1 MNLLTLEDLTISYS
15 DNNLLDHISFY
26 MDEGEK
32 VGVIGVNG
40 TGKSTLLRI
49 IAGLEQAD
57 EGRYTLANNK
67 VIKFL
72 PQAPQFDDEQSI
84 IEYILSD
91 LRSDEDYGMWQAQ
104 AKSMLAEL
112 GILNTDDN
120 VKILSGGQ
128 RKKVAIVK
136 ALLSDADLL
145 ILDEPTNHLDSE
157 VTQWLEDY
165 LRGYK
170 GAVLMVTHDR
180 YFLDSVVNRIVEIDN
195 GKIYS
200 YKTNYSGFLELKAQR
215 EEMEIS
221 TDMKKANLLRNE
233 LKWVM
238 RGAKARS
245 TKQKA
250 RLERYEELKNR
261 KRPKVAQTMEIS
273 SVSSRL
279 GRTTVELNGISKSYG
294 ERNLINDFDY
304 IFLKNDRIG
313 FVGENGCGKTTLMK
327 IILGEIL
334 PDRGEVI
341 TGQTVKIGYYA
352 QEISYEDKSEKAFDK
367 NNNGL
372 QYMNPELKVIDYIR
386 NTAEYV
392 KTRDGMASASQM
404 LEKFLFPPQKQYA
417 LIKKLSG
424 GERRRL
430 NLLRVLMEAPN
441 VLILDEPTNDLD
453 IATLRILEDY
463 LDGFEGI
470 VVTVSHDRYFLD
482 RIAQRIFAF
491 EGNGVIRQYEGGYS
505 DYALVKSFENN
516 QELTTS
522 EIKTDETP
530 KASNVKPR
538 EHKLK
543 FTYKEQQ
550 EFNTIEAEIEKI
562 EEALAQIDKD
572 MVKYARDFVKLNELT
587 AEQGR
592 LNEELEYKM
601 ERWEYLTDLEERIK
615 AQNG

>member
-180 YFLDSVVNRIVEIDN
+180 YFLDSVVNRIV
-195 GKIYS
+195 
-200 YKTNYSGFLELKAQR
+200 
-215 EEMEIS
+215 
-221 TDMKKANLLRNE
+221 
-233 LKWVM
+233 
-238 RGAKARS
+238 
-245 TKQKA
+245 
-250 RLERYEELKNR
+250 
-261 KRPKVAQTMEIS
+261 
-273 SVSSRL
+273 
-279 GRTTVELNGISKSYG
+279 
-294 ERNLINDFDY
+294 
-304 IFLKNDRIG
+304 
-313 FVGENGCGKTTLMK
+313 
-327 IILGEIL
+327 
-334 PDRGEVI
+334 
-341 TGQTVKIGYYA
+341 
-352 QEISYEDKSEKAFDK
+352 
-367 NNNGL
+367 
-372 QYMNPELKVIDYIR
+372 
-386 NTAEYV
+386 
-392 KTRDGMASASQM
+392 
-404 LEKFLFPPQKQYA
+404 
-417 LIKKLSG
+417 
-424 GERRRL
+424 
-430 NLLRVLMEAPN
+430 
-441 VLILDEPTNDLD
+441 
-453 IATLRILEDY
+453 
-463 LDGFEGI
+463 
-470 VVTVSHDRYFLD
+470 
-482 RIAQRIFAF
+482 
-491 EGNGVIRQYEGGYS
+491 
-505 DYALVKSFENN
+505 
-516 QELTTS
+516 
-522 EIKTDETP
+522 
-530 KASNVKPR
+530 
-538 EHKLK
+538 
-543 FTYKEQQ
+543 
-550 EFNTIEAEIEKI
+550 
-562 EEALAQIDKD
+562 
-572 MVKYARDFVKLNELT
+572 
-587 AEQGR
+587 
-592 LNEELEYKM
+592 
-601 ERWEYLTDLEERIK
+601 
-615 AQNG
+615 

>member
-15 DNNLLDHISFY
+15 DNNLLDHTSFY

-49 IAGLEQAD
+49 IAGEEQSD
-57 EGRYTLANNK
+57 DGRYTLANNK
-67 VIKFL
+67 VIRFL
-72 PQAPQFDDEQSI
+72 PQSPVFDIEQSI
-84 IEYILSD
+84 IEYILSG
-91 LRSDEDYGMWQAQ
+91 LHTDEDYGLLQAK

-112 GILNTDDN
+112 GILNPEEN
-120 VKILSGGQ
+120 VQVLSGGQ
-128 RKKVAIVK
+128 RKKTAIVK
-136 ALLSDADLL
+136 ALLADADLL

-165 LRGYK
+165 LRAYR

-215 EEMEIS
+215 EEMEVS

-261 KRPKVAQTMEIS
+261 KRPKIAQTMEIS

-279 GRTTVELNGISKSYG
+279 GKTTVELNGISKSYG
-294 ERNLINDFDY
+294 DRTLIKDFDY

-334 PDRGEVI
+334 PDSGEVI

-352 QEISYEDKSEKAFDK
+352 QEISYENSSE
-367 NNNGL
+367 NGFNEL
-372 QYMNPELKVIDYIR
+372 QYMNPEIKVIDYIR

-392 KTRDGMASASQM
+392 KTTDGMASASQM

-587 AEQGR
+587 KEQAE
-592 LNEELEYKM
+592 LNEKLEFKM
-601 ERWEYLTDLEERIK
+601 ERWDYLTDLEERIK